1 MNSQLAWPVATLST
15 QQAVA
20 ARKAAVEVRRKL
32 NSVAAS
38 GGDSQSQ
45 ADAEPSSD
53 GRQRDPPPGDDEAF
67 RNVFVS
73 VHA

>member
-1 MNSQLAWPVATLST
+1 MNSQPAWPVATQST
-15 QQAVA
+15 QQADA

-32 NSVAAS
+32 NSIAAS

-45 ADAEPSSD
+45 DDSEPSSD
-53 GRQRDPPPGDDEAF
+53 GRRRDPPPDDEAF

>member
-1 MNSQLAWPVATLST
+1 MT
-15 QQAVA
+15 QQAA
-20 ARKAAVEVRRKL
+20 EARKAAVEVRRKL
-32 NSVAAS
+32 NSIAAS

-53 GRQRDPPPGDDEAF
+53 GRRREPPPDDEAF